1 MLMIYWAGLYAE
13 LDGEQLIEG
22 ANLMMKVAKKVL
34 VAQTTI
40 QVNKLLLHSQ
50 AKDIDEEST

>member
-1 MLMIYWAGLYAE
+1 MIYWAGLYAE